1 MDAFTIEN
9 LNKSYSGFQLKNVS
23 LSLPKGYILGFVGE
37 NGAGKTTT
45 INSMLN
51 IVKRDSGTVKIFGK
65 DIDQYENEIKKKIGY
80 ISGDIIYPKKQVN
93 QVTNIYKRFYD
104 TWDEEVYRSYLA
116 KFKLDES
123 KRLDQLSKGMY
134 LKYVLALAL
143 SHHASLLI
151 LDEPTTGLD
160 PVARDNLLEIFQ
172 SLVETEEVS
181 IFYSTHITSD
191 LEKCADY
198 IAFIKNGCIVENS
211 SKDDLLDDY
220 RLVNGSKESLTAIK
234 KRLISY
240 KENAFGFNG
249 LIKTSLVIEHED
261 IRYAEPSIDDIVIFI
276 SEKRDSL

>member
-1 MDAFTIEN
+1 MDVLSITN
-9 LNKSYSGFQLKNVS
+9 LNKTYPTFQLKNVS

-51 IVKRDSGTVKIFGK
+51 VTKRDSGTITIFGK
-65 DIDQYENEIKKKIGY
+65 DIDEDEIYIKKNIGY
-80 ISGDIIYPKKQVN
+80 ISGEIFYPKKLIK

-104 TWDEEVYRSYLA
+104 TWDESIYRNYLT

-123 KRLDQLSKGMY
+123 KKIDQLSKGMY

-143 SHHASLLI
+143 SHHAKLLI

-181 IFYSTHITSD
+181 ILYSTHITSD

-198 IAFIKNGCIVENS
+198 IAFIRDGVIIEHS
-211 SKDDLLDDY
+211 SKDDLLDRY
-220 RLVNGSKESLTAIK
+220 RLVNGSKESLAEIK
-234 KRLISY
+234 KHLISY

-249 LIKTSLVIEHED
+249 LILSDLMIEHED
-261 IRYAEPSIDDIVIFI
+261 IRYAEPSIDDIIIYF
-276 SEKRDSL
+276 SERRDS

>member
-1 MDAFTIEN
+1 VDALLINN
-9 LNKSYSGFQLKNVS
+9 LNKSYPGFQLKNVS

-45 INSMLN
+45 INSILN
-51 IVKRDSGTVKIFGK
+51 ITKRDSGTVKIFGK
-65 DIDQYENEIKKKIGY
+65 DIDQYENEIKKNIGY
-80 ISGDIIYPKKQVN
+80 ISGEIFYPKKQIK

-104 TWDEEVYRSYLA
+104 TWDEDAYRDYLNM
-116 KFKLDES
+116 FKLDES
-123 KRLDQLSKGMY
+123 KKIDELSKGMY

-143 SHHASLLI
+143 SHCASLLI

-172 SLVETEEVS
+172 SLVETQEVS

-198 IAFIKNGCIVENS
+198 IAFIQDGCIIEHS
-211 SKDDLLDDY
+211 SKDDLLDHY
-220 RLVNGSKESLTAIK
+220 RIVNGSIESLQMIK
-234 KRLISY
+234 NQLISY

-249 LIKTSLVIEHED
+249 LIKTELMIEHDD
-261 IRYAEPSIDDIVIFI
+261 IRYAEPTIDDIVIYI
-276 SEKRDSL
+276 SERRD

>member
-1 MDAFTIEN
+1 MDVLTITN
-9 LNKSYSGFQLKNVS
+9 LNKSYPGFQLKNVS

-51 IVKRDSGTVKIFGK
+51 ITKRDSGIIKIFGK
-65 DIDQYENEIKKKIGY
+65 DIDQDEIEIKKNIGY
-80 ISGDIIYPKKQVN
+80 ISGEIFYPKKQIK

-104 TWDEEVYRSYLA
+104 SWDEDIYRTYLT

-123 KRLDQLSKGMY
+123 KKIDQLSKGMY

-143 SHHASLLI
+143 SHHASLLV

-181 IFYSTHITSD
+181 IFYSTHITTD
-191 LEKCADY
+191 LEKCADF
-198 IAFIKNGCIVENS
+198 IAFIKEGVIIEHS
-211 SKDDLLDDY
+211 SKDDLLDRY
-220 RLVNGSKESLTAIK
+220 RLVNGSKESLKVIK
-234 KRLISY
+234 NHLISY

-249 LIKTSLVIEHED
+249 LMKTDLMIEHED
-261 IRYAEPSIDDIVIFI
+261 IRYAEPSIDDIIIFF
-276 SEKRDSL
+276 SERRDS

>member
-1 MDAFTIEN
+1 MDVLSIYN
-9 LNKSYSGFQLKNVS
+9 LNKSYPGFQLKNVS

-51 IVKRDSGTVKIFGK
+51 ITKRESGTIKIFGK
-65 DIDQYENEIKKKIGY
+65 DIDQNEIDIKKNIGY
-80 ISGDIIYPKKQVN
+80 ISGETFYPKKQIK
-93 QVTNIYKRFYD
+93 QVTNIYKKFYD
-104 TWDEEVYRSYLA
+104 TWDEGIYISYMT

-123 KRLDQLSKGMY
+123 KKIDQLSKGMY

-181 IFYSTHITSD
+181 IFYSTHITTD

-198 IAFIKNGCIVENS
+198 IAFIKDGCIIEHS
-211 SKDDLLDDY
+211 SKEDLLDRY
-220 RLVNGSKESLTAIK
+220 RLVNGSNESLQIIK
-234 KRLISY
+234 NQLISY

-249 LIKTSLVIEHED
+249 LIKTDLIIEHED
-261 IRYAEPSIDDIVIFI
+261 IRYAEPSIDDIVIYF
-276 SEKRDSL
+276 SGRRDSL